1 MANRF
6 RDDDDW
12 DRMSVVPAKVDWSDP
27 IQALMAAPFQVSDE
41 TLSESLAD
49 AIRDG
54 IAQLDER
61 DRFLIE
67 AVYIWGYSYGTI
79 AEMMGWASKS
89 SAYKYTMFA
98 QENLKKILLESP
110 AIQQLLGDNNDDVE
124 L

>member
-1 MANRF
+1 MANKF
-6 RDDDDW
+6 RDDQDW
-12 DRMSVVPAKVDWSDP
+12 DHMSVVPAKIDWSNP
-27 IQALMAAPFQVSDE
+27 IEALMAAPFQVSDE

-67 AVYIWGYSYGTI
+67 AVYIWGYSYATL

-89 SAYKYTMFA
+89 TAYKYTTFA